1 MGQRL
6 STKDERPPSVSSRRT
21 HRSLP
26 TASRLSYIPRPA
38 TRKGGRL
45 LFDLSEY
52 HWCIHVDMDCT
63 RKLVSMPPQVYLF
76 RVMSFSI
83 GTKAS
88 MPAGLGMGLLYTSF
102 CYLCSF
108 FFLQIFEECYGP
120 DPGLE

>member
-52 HWCIHVDMDCT
+52 HWCIHVDIL
-63 RKLVSMPPQVYLF
+63 KLVSRPRQACLF
-76 RVMSFSI
+76 TVISFSM
-83 GTKAS
+83 GTKVP
-88 MPAGLGMGLLYTSF
+88 MPADLVMGLLYTSY
-102 CYLCSF
+102 CYICKF

-120 DPGLE
+120 GLE